1 MTNHPRTLHFV
12 DPKNDVAFKKI
23 FGSDYH
29 HETLI
34 EFLNSVL
41 KLPEKIESKCI
52 DLGIIKAVILRINL
66 CKELQ

>member
-41 KLPEKIESKCI
+41 KLPEKNR
-52 DLGIIKAVILRINL
+52 IKMHRPWYY
-66 CKELQ
+66 